1 MIVKALTVGDIIP
14 TNSYFYIDEKSKHGF
29 LIDAGGN
36 ADLLEREISNNG
48 WKIEKILLTHGH
60 FDHIGAVERLSRDL
74 NVPYYIHQSG
84 KQYLSDSEYN
94 LSAYFGIPI
103 ILGDAKYFID
113 GDEIFLDADK
123 NVKLRVL
130 YTPGHTTD
138 SVVFYDAKNELAFCG
153 DTIFKSG
160 VGRTDVPGGN
170 AEQLRQS
177 IEKKIFTLPDNTVLY
192 SGHSA
197 PTTVG
202 MEKKYY
208 NMY

>member
-1 MIVKALTVGDIIP
+1 MIVKTVTVGDIIP

-36 ADLLEREISNNG
+36 ADLVEREISNNE

-74 NVPYYIHQSG
+74 NVPYYIHQNG

-103 ILGDAKYFID
+103 ILGDAKYLID
-113 GDEIFLDADK
+113 DEEIVLNADM
-123 NVKLRVL
+123 KLKVL
-130 YTPGHTTD
+130 HTHGHTSD